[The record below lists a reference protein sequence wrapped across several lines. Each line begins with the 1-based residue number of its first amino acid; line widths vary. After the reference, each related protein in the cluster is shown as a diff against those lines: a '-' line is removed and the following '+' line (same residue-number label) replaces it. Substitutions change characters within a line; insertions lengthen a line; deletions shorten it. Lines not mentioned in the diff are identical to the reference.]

1 MDISFMERFLPLYLE
16 AAKLTLT
23 IASIG
28 ILISLVIGLVA
39 SLVLYY
45 RMPLLSQLVTV
56 YVELSRNTPLLVQLF
71 FLYFGLPKIGIRL
84 SPELCGVIGL
94 SFLGGAYMT

>member
-1 MDISFMERFLPLYLE
+1 MDISFMERFLPLYVE
-16 AAKLTLT
+16 AERLTLT

-45 RMPLLSQLVTV
+45 RMPLLSQLVTI
-56 YVELSRNTPLLVQLF
+56 YVEL
-71 FLYFGLPKIGIRL
+71 
-84 SPELCGVIGL
+84 
-94 SFLGGAYMT
+94 

>member
-56 YVELSRNTPLLVQLF
+56 
-71 FLYFGLPKIGIRL
+71 
-84 SPELCGVIGL
+84 
-94 SFLGGAYMT
+94 